1 MFQVTV
7 SAYACQYGVEEC
19 IEMAKAKMAEVYEQC
34 KDNDLSSD
42 CNT

>member
-1 MFQVTV
+1 MLYVTV
-7 SAYACQYGVEEC
+7 ASYACQYGVEGC
-19 IEMAKAKMAEVYEQC
+19 IEMSKAKMAEVYEQC